1 MNRLSDLV
9 RSQPKHGFE
18 FPAWLDRLVSVGI
31 ISSDPHVVRRQR
43 FTNVVAYAIAI
54 NATQHLVTNIV
65 YAFQALAI
73 VHVYNV
79 IVIVTA
85 LMVPRLHRF
94 GDNTAAIILLSL
106 MLLGHL
112 FIVWILGLDSGLQI
126 YFTLAAVILF
136 MFGIEQ
142 WRLFLVW
149 FSLAC
154 VELIIV
160 LQFAPKQGLVLITDT
175 SFHRALSGQAMINA
189 IALNAI
195 IIFYALAALRRAESE
210 REQEH
215 MRSEALIEAIMPP
228 SIAARLKSGEVKI
241 ADGIENL
248 SILFADL
255 VDFTSAAKDLSPG
268 EVVDYLDSL
277 VCAFDALCETH
288 GAEKIKTIGD
298 SYMAVTGLYGEDV
311 SGAIGI
317 ARLALAMLDI
327 IDERPPLGS
336 RRLKLR
342 IGIHCGAVVAG
353 VIGETRIAYDVWG
366 EAVNMAS
373 RMESHGVP
381 GRIQVSEAFYSLT
394 GPSFIFEERGPI
406 NVKGLSASR
415 TFFLVAPR

>member
-18 FPAWLDRLVSVGI
+18 IPAWIDRLVSVGI
-31 ISSDPHVVRRQR
+31 VSSDPQVIRRQR
-43 FTNVVAYAIAI
+43 FTNVVAYAIAA
-54 NATQHLVTNIV
+54 NAVQHLVTNIV
-65 YAFQALAI
+65 YAFQALAV
-73 VHVYNV
+73 VHIYNA
-79 IVIVTA
+79 IIIATA
-85 LMVPRLHRF
+85 LMIPRLHRF
-94 GDNTAAIILLSL
+94 GDNTAAMTLLPL
-106 MLLGHL
+106 MMLGHL
-112 FIVWILGLDSGLQI
+112 FIVWMLGQDSGLQI

-149 FSLAC
+149 FGLAC
-154 VELIIV
+154 AELIVV
-160 LQFAPKQGLVLITDT
+160 LQFAPKQGLVLITDA
-175 SFHRALSGQAMINA
+175 SFHRAISGQAMINA
-189 IALNAI
+189 IALNAVM
-195 IIFYALAALRRAESE
+195 IFYALAALRRAESE

-228 SIAARLKSGEVKI
+228 SIAARLKSGEEKI

-255 VDFTSAAKDLSPG
+255 CGFTSAAHDLSPG

-277 VCAFDALCETH
+277 FRGFDALCETH

-298 SYMAVTGLYGEDV
+298 SYMAVAGLHGEDV
-311 SGAIGI
+311 SGAIRI
-317 ARLALAMLDI
+317 ARLALAMLET
-327 IDERPPLGS
+327 IDEHPPLGD

-342 IGIHCGAVVAG
+342 IGLHCGAAVAG

-381 GRIQVSEAFYSLT
+381 GRIQVSEAFHSLT
-394 GPSFIFEERGPI
+394 GQIFVFEERGPI
-406 NVKGLSASR
+406 NVKGLSQSR
-415 TFFLVAPR
+415 TFFLAAPR